1 MTFTRIALIAVL
13 SVPALAGAQ
22 DGGFSI
28 KGGLSYGNVSN
39 SGALP
44 GNISQR
50 TGFAVGVGAVSGG
63 TLGFGV
69 DALYAQRGIK
79 SSFPGASRNLDY
91 IDVPVYARLM
101 LPLENIAPFG
111 YAGPQVSFEL
121 KCTTESIDCPDTQR
135 AKINYAGIIGAGL
148 QFTALHHMALE
159 ARYVYGLSDL
169 KLSTVTTQS
178 NYQTRSF
185 MLLVGFGF

>member
-1 MTFTRIALIAVL
+1 MTNTRIALIAL
-13 SVPALAGAQ
+13 LALPAMARAQ

-63 TLGFGV
+63 MLGFGIEG
-69 DALYAQRGIK
+69 LYAQRGVK
-79 SSFPGASRNLDY
+79 SSVTGASRNLDY
-91 IDVPVYARLM
+91 IDVPVYARLI
-101 LPLENIAPFG
+101 LPLESISPFA
-111 YAGPQVSFEL
+111 YLGPQASFEL
-121 KCTTESIDCPDTQR
+121 KCTTESVDCPDTQR
-135 AKINYAGIIGAGL
+135 AKINYAGTIGAGL
-148 QFTALHHMALE
+148 KFNALHAFSVV
-159 ARYVYGLSDL
+159 ARYIYGLSDL
-169 KLSTVTTQS
+169 KLSTVSTRE

-185 MLLVGFGF
+185 MLLAGFGF